1 MTKAT
6 LKLLEDNRS
15 TFRSLQQQQQQHR
28 SSSGSGKGSIV
39 DEKMDYD
46 DKEDESIASVI
57 ERILSKE
64 EYKDKRARSLG
75 LDDFLQLLA
84 DFNSAG
90 IHFAS

>member
-6 LKLLEDNRS
+6 LKLLDDNRS
-15 TFRSLQQQQQQHR
+15 TFRSLQQQQQR
-28 SSSGSGKGSIV
+28 SSNGGGKGSMV
-39 DEKMDYD
+39 DDEMDYD